1 MSKNKKF
8 SLKFIQN
15 IDMFGKEPGL
25 YYKGNDKKNT
35 WYGTTVSIM
44 YITIYVAYCIYK
56 IFRMLKKKDVTYFD
70 SFDYL
75 EDPPTIELTID
86 KFYGGFALEH
96 PITHDQYIDET
107 IYYPK
112 AFFKT
117 QIRNGENWDIETKEL
132 ELVQC
137 KVEYFGKDFQDSVI
151 DSIENLYCFKGM
163 NETLAGSFSYDT
175 YSYFYIE
182 FFPCKNSTE
191 NGNHC
196 KTKEELDF
204 YLMNTFVCFELQD
217 IQLTP
222 LVYDKPI
229 RGRNNDIYYTVGKKL
244 FQEVHIFYQL
254 VDIQTDLDLIGFDE
268 FPNFKHESYIK
279 YDWDYQMS
287 SLLENDIYETGEAF
301 CSASIKLDDEVRIET
316 RSYTKILT
324 LLSDVGGL
332 MEVVLSFFK
341 IISSFSINIIYDKSI
356 VNNLFDFDLDR
367 KVIMIKNDKD
377 KEKNKLNIIGLNQE
391 QKSRN
396 DPTQFETKK
405 KLKKKKIYDNKLTIE
420 NKALMNGI
428 KTSKAEEIISPKK
441 KKIKKKIKIKN
452 ISSRIN
458 LKNTKKHIYT
468 NNFDNN
474 ENNKIEIYRTDT
486 KDNKRASIIKRLK
499 MNKCCTYFCCF
510 CESKRKTIE
519 NVLLKEGMNLFT
531 EKMDILR
538 LFKKLL
544 NEEKI
549 KLEPYNISDE
559 GKIYIKKLNLNI
571 D

>member
-1 MSKNKKF
+1 MSKNKKCN
-8 SLKFIQN
+8 LNFIQN
-15 IDMFGKEPGL
+15 LDMFGKEPGL
-25 YYKGNDKKNT
+25 YYKRNDKKNT
-35 WYGTTVSIM
+35 WYGTIVSIM
-44 YITIYVAYCIYK
+44 YITIYIAYCIYK
-56 IFRMLKKKDVTYFD
+56 IIRMLKKKDVTYFD

-75 EDPPTIELTID
+75 EDGPTIKLTID

-163 NETLAGSFSYDT
+163 DETLAGSFSYDT

-222 LVYDKPI
+222 LDYNQPI

-287 SLLENDIYETGEAF
+287 SRLENDIYETGEAF

-316 RSYTKILT
+316 RTYTKILT

-341 IISSFSINIIYDKSI
+341 LISSFSINIIYDKSI

-377 KEKNKLNIIGLNQE
+377 KEKNELNIIGLNQE
-391 QKSRN
+391 QKLRN
-396 DPTQFETKK
+396 TPKQFETKRKFK
-405 KLKKKKIYDNKLTIE
+405 KRIYMI
-420 NKALMNGI
+420 
-428 KTSKAEEIISPKK
+428 
-441 KKIKKKIKIKN
+441 
-452 ISSRIN
+452 IN
-458 LKNTKKHIYT
+458 L
-468 NNFDNN
+468 
-474 ENNKIEIYRTDT
+474 
-486 KDNKRASIIKRLK
+486 
-499 MNKCCTYFCCF
+499 
-510 CESKRKTIE
+510 
-519 NVLLKEGMNLFT
+519 LLKAKF
-531 EKMDILR
+531 
-538 LFKKLL
+538 
-544 NEEKI
+544 
-549 KLEPYNISDE
+549 
-559 GKIYIKKLNLNI
+559 
-571 D
+571 

>member
-1 MSKNKKF
+1 MPKNKKC

-15 IDMFGKEPGL
+15 LDMFGKEPGL

-35 WYGTTVSIM
+35 WYGTITSIM

-75 EDPPTIELTID
+75 EDGPTIDLTKD

-316 RSYTKILT
+316 RTYTKILT
-324 LLSDVGGL
+324 LLGDVGGV

-341 IISSFSINIIYDKSI
+341 IISSFSIDIIYDKSI

-377 KEKNKLNIIGLNQE
+377 KKKDELNIIGLNEE
-391 QKSRN
+391 QKLKN
-396 DPTQFETKK
+396 APTQFETKK
-405 KLKKKKIYDNKLTIE
+405 KLKKKKIYDNKFTIE
-420 NKALMNGI
+420 SKALMNGI

-452 ISSRIN
+452 ISSETN
-458 LKNTKKHIYT
+458 LKNTKKHIYAK
-468 NNFDNN
+468 NFDNN
-474 ENNKIEIYRTDT
+474 ENNKIEIYRTGT

-549 KLEPYNISDE
+549 NLEPYNISDE

>member
-1 MSKNKKF
+1 MPKNKKC

-15 IDMFGKEPGL
+15 LDILGKEPGL

-44 YITIYVAYCIYK
+44 YITIYVSYCVYK

-75 EDPPTIELTID
+75 EDPPSIELTID

-163 NETLAGSFSYDT
+163 NETLTGSFSYDT

-182 FFPCKNSTE
+182 FFPCKNSTK

-222 LVYDKPI
+222 LVYNKPT

-316 RSYTKILT
+316 RTYTKILS
-324 LLSDVGGL
+324 LMSDVGGL

-356 VNNLFDFDLDR
+356 VNDLFDFDLYR

-377 KEKNKLNIIGLNQE
+377 KKKDELKIIGLNEE
-391 QKSRN
+391 QKIKN
-396 DPTQFETKK
+396 TTTQLDTNRKLNKK
-405 KLKKKKIYDNKLTIE
+405 KNYDNKFTIE
-420 NKALMNGI
+420 SKTLMNDK
-428 KTSKAEEIISPKK
+428 KTSKDEEIISPIKK
-441 KKIKKKIKIKN
+441 KKK
-452 ISSRIN
+452 
-458 LKNTKKHIYT
+458 
-468 NNFDNN
+468 
-474 ENNKIEIYRTDT
+474 
-486 KDNKRASIIKRLK
+486 
-499 MNKCCTYFCCF
+499 
-510 CESKRKTIE
+510 KRK
-519 NVLLKEGMNLFT
+519 
-531 EKMDILR
+531 
-538 LFKKLL
+538 KL
-544 NEEKI
+544 
-549 KLEPYNISDE
+549 
-559 GKIYIKKLNLNI
+559 
-571 D
+571 